1 MHCPFLNW
9 IRIRLRVI
17 GPTAFLPCGPFLSIS
32 LPFKYGLYVILLLFN
47 FYARLTTL
55 VWSSSLFL
63 FTIPLWFS
71 VSAYCYGLDYYH
83 TSVVLFPFH
92 FTILVWPPVFPYC
105 CVLVYYHTSVVLFSQ
120 LYHTRVVLFSQLYH
134 NSVALFTF
142 CFTILVWP
150 SLLSYCYLVVY
161 YHTSVVLFSVS
172 GFTILVWSSL
182 LFCYYNLVL
191 PFPCLPH

>member
-71 VSAYCYGLDYYH
+71 VSAFCYGLDYYH

-120 LYHTRVVLFSQLYH
+120 LYHTRWSSLVS
-134 NSVALFTF
+134 FT
-142 CFTILVWP
+142 TLVWP
-150 SLLSYCYLVVY
+150 SLRSA
-161 YHTSVVLFSVS
+161 
-172 GFTILVWSSL
+172 
-182 LFCYYNLVL
+182 L
-191 PFPCLPH
+191 PYSNGPLCCPSAI